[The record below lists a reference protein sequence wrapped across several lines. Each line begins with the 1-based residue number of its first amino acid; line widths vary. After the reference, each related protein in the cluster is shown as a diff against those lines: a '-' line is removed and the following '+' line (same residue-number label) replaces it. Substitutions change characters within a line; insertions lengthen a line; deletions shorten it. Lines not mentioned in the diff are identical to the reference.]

1 MILIVEF
8 GFPRSSGRR
17 AGVGLVAPQAR
28 IDASRSASRRFAV
41 LRLIPAFVLRWP
53 AVTGD
58 TPQWSPFASYWSQQA
73 SWSVSSVTPL
83 PSGLSGYWC
92 FFSLYIQR
100 TVLRNLSPAVL
111 FSWWKKTVKHWF
123 GSCRGTKHGFTWLCL
138 DSSLTSFS
146 PWTSGAALSCP
157 TLGKMINCLWRFR

>member
-58 TPQWSPFASYWSQQA
+58 TPQWSPFCLLLIAA
-73 SWSVSSVTPL
+73 GLLVCELRNSS
-83 PSGLSGYWC
+83 
-92 FFSLYIQR
+92 SLR
-100 TVLRNLSPAVL
+100 TVRLLMLLL
-111 FSWWKKTVKHWF
+111 FIHIKD
-123 GSCRGTKHGFTWLCL
+123 C
-138 DSSLTSFS
+138 TS
-146 PWTSGAALSCP
+146 
-157 TLGKMINCLWRFR
+157 